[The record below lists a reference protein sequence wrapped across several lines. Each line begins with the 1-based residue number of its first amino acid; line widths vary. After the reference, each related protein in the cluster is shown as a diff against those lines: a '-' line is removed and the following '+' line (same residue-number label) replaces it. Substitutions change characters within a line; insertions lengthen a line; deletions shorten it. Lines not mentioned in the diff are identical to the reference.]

1 MRMRSFCLLLTV
13 ALTTAIGCAP
23 TSDEDPADLVIHN
36 GKVVTVNEALP
47 EAEAVAARDGRIVFV
62 GSSADAQAFI
72 GPDTEVID
80 LDGKLL
86 IPGFMEGH
94 AHFMGIG
101 NAMLNVNLMGT
112 TSYQEVIDR
121 VAAAAADAEPGEWI
135 VGRGWH
141 QSKWDPL
148 PERTVRG
155 FQTHH
160 ALSEVTPDN
169 PVYLSHASGH
179 ASFANALAME
189 LGGIDSNTPQ
199 PEGGEI
205 IKDENGD
212 PTGIFVER
220 AGRGIGRARSQAE
233 SGMTDEDRVAR
244 RWRQLELADQEV
256 ISNGI
261 TSLHDAGS
269 GEGTINFFKEAID
282 QNRLNVR
289 LYVMLSGGIDGSD
302 PNWQEDYIDTLER
315 VRTIGYGDDMLT
327 VRSIKMMMDGALG
340 PRGAWLLEPY
350 EDDVHNSGHNT
361 GSIEAMNTVANLA
374 LENDYQLCIHAIGDR
389 GNQEVLDIYQQAY
402 EAHPEGATDARFR
415 IEHSQILDEADIPR
429 FAELGV
435 IASMQGIH
443 CTSDAPYVPARL
455 GDARSEEGAYVWQK
469 LMDTGAVVTNGTD
482 APVEDVSPIASYY
495 ATVSRM
501 MPNGERFY
509 ADQAMSRLE
518 ALESYTIN
526 VAYSSFE
533 EDLKGSI
540 KLGKLADFVVLS
552 QDILTIPE
560 EQIPDTTVR
569 YTIVGGKVVYEAH

>member
-1 MRMRSFCLLLTV
+1 MYLLIAA
-13 ALTTAIGCAP
+13 ALVLGVSCTPAAREE
-23 TSDEDPADLVIHN
+23 SADLVIHN
-36 GKVVTVNEALP
+36 GKVVTVDDSLP

-62 GSSADAQAFI
+62 GSSADSQAFI

-80 LDGKLL
+80 LDGKLM
-86 IPGFMEGH
+86 IPGFQEGH
-94 AHFMGIG
+94 GHFMGIG
-101 NAMLNVNLMGT
+101 SAMLNVNLMGT

-121 VAAAAADAEPGEWI
+121 VVAAAEEAEPGEWI
-135 VGRGWH
+135 IGGGWH
-141 QSKWDPL
+141 QSKWDPM

-160 ALSEVTPDN
+160 ALSEATPEN

-189 LGGIDSNTPQ
+189 LGGIDRDTPQ

-205 IKDENGD
+205 IKDDNGD

-220 AGRGIGRARSQAE
+220 AGGGIGRARAAAE
-233 SGMTDEDRVAR
+233 ANMTDEDRLAR

-261 TSLHDAGS
+261 TTFHDAGS
-269 GEGTINFFKEAID
+269 GESTINFFKEAID
-282 QNRLNVR
+282 EGRLNVR
-289 LYVMLSGGIDGSD
+289 LYVMLSGGIDGDD
-302 PNWQEDYIDTLER
+302 PNWQEGYVETLGR
-315 VRTIGYGDDMLT
+315 VRTVGYGADMLT

-350 EDDVHNSGHNT
+350 EDDPHNSGHNT

-389 GNQEVLDIYQQAY
+389 GNREVLDVYEQAY
-402 EAHPEGATDARFR
+402 EAHPDQATDARFR
-415 IEHSQILDEADIPR
+415 VEHAQILDEEDIPR

-435 IASMQGIH
+435 IPSMQGIH
-443 CTSDAPYVPARL
+443 CTSDAPYVPDRL

-469 LMDTGAVVTNGTD
+469 LMETGAVVTNGTD

-495 ATVSRM
+495 ATVSRRM
-501 MPNGERFY
+501 DNGETFY
-509 ADQAMSRLE
+509 PAQAMSRLE

-526 VAYSSFE
+526 VAYSAFE
-533 EDLKGSI
+533 EDIKGSI
-540 KLGKLADFVVLS
+540 TPGKLADFVVLS

-560 EQIPDTTVR
+560 GQIPETEVL

>member
-1 MRMRSFCLLLTV
+1 MRMRSFCFLLAVVLTM
-13 ALTTAIGCAP
+13 AIACAP
-23 TSDEDPADLVIHN
+23 ASSEEPADLVVHN
-36 GKVVTVNEALP
+36 GKVVTVDEAVP
-47 EAEAVAARDGRIVFV
+47 EAEAVAARAGRIVFV
-62 GSSADAQAFI
+62 GSSAEAQAFI

-94 AHFMGIG
+94 GHFMGIG
-101 NAMLNVNLMGT
+101 NAMMNVNLMGT

-121 VAAAAADAEPGEWI
+121 VVAAAADAEPGEWI
-135 VGRGWH
+135 IGRGWH
-141 QSKWDPL
+141 QSKWNPMPD
-148 PERTVRG
+148 RTVRG

-189 LGGIDSNTPQ
+189 LGGIDRNSPQ

-220 AGRGIGRARSQAE
+220 AGRGIGRARAEAE
-233 SGMTDEDRVAR
+233 SNLTEEDRLAR

-256 ISNGI
+256 VSNGI
-261 TSLHDAGS
+261 TSFHDAGS
-269 GEGTINFFKEAID
+269 GEGTIDFFKEAID
-282 QNRLNVR
+282 QGRLNVR
-289 LYVMLSGGIDGSD
+289 LYVMLSGGIDGND
-302 PNWQEDYIDTLER
+302 PNWQEDYVETLGR
-315 VRTIGYGDDMLT
+315 VRTIGYGNDMLT

-350 EDDVHNSGHNT
+350 EDDIHNSGHNT

-389 GNQEVLDIYQQAY
+389 GNQEVLNIYQQAY
-402 EAHPEGATDARFR
+402 EAHPEAATDARFR
-415 IEHSQILDEADIPR
+415 VEHSQILDAEDIPR

-435 IASMQGIH
+435 VASMQGIH
-443 CTSDAPYVPARL
+443 CTSDAPYVPARI

-501 MPNGERFY
+501 MPSGERFY
-509 ADQAMSRLE
+509 PDQAMNRLE

-526 VAYSSFE
+526 VAYSAFE
-533 EDLKGSI
+533 ENLKGSVEV
-540 KLGKLADFVVLS
+540 GKLADFAILS

-560 EQIPDTTVR
+560 EQIPATEVL

>member
-1 MRMRSFCLLLTV
+1 MRMRSFCFLLTV
-13 ALTTAIGCAP
+13 ALTMGVACAP
-23 TSDEDPADLVIHN
+23 ASDQEPADLVIHN
-36 GKVVTVNEALP
+36 GKVVTVDEALP
-47 EAEAVAARDGRIVFV
+47 EAEAVASRDGRIVFV
-62 GSSADAQAFI
+62 GSSADAEAFI

-121 VAAAAADAEPGEWI
+121 VVAAVAEAEPGEWI

-141 QSKWDPL
+141 QSKWDPQ
-148 PERTVRG
+148 PERMVRG

-189 LGGIDSNTPQ
+189 LGGIDRNTPQ

-220 AGRGIGRARSQAE
+220 AGRGVGRARAEAE
-233 SGMTDEDRVAR
+233 SSMTDEDRVAR

-261 TSLHDAGS
+261 TSFHDAGS

-282 QNRLNVR
+282 QGRLNVR
-289 LYVMLSGGIDGSD
+289 LYVMLSGGINGSD
-302 PNWQEDYIDTLER
+302 PNWQEDYVDTLER

-374 LENDYQLCIHAIGDR
+374 LENDFQLCIHAIGDR

-402 EAHPEGATDARFR
+402 EAHPEEATDARFR
-415 IEHSQILDEADIPR
+415 VEHSQILDETDIPR
-429 FAELGV
+429 FAELG
-435 IASMQGIH
+435 IIPSMQGIH
-443 CTSDAPYVPARL
+443 CTSDAPYVPARI

-469 LMDTGAVVTNGTD
+469 LMATGAVVTNGTD

-533 EDLKGSI
+533 EDIKGSI
-540 KLGKLADFVVLS
+540 ELGKLADFVVLS

-560 EQIPDTTVR
+560 DQIPDTTVL
-569 YTIVGGKVVYEAH
+569 YTIVGGKIVYEAH

>member
-1 MRMRSFCLLLTV
+1 MRMRSICLLLTV
-13 ALTTAIGCAP
+13 ALTMALACAP
-23 TSDEDPADLVIHN
+23 ASDEEPADLVIHN

-62 GSSADAQAFI
+62 GSSVDAQAFI

-189 LGGIDSNTPQ
+189 LGGIDRNTPQ

-220 AGRGIGRARSQAE
+220 AGRGIGRARAEAE
-233 SGMTDEDRVAR
+233 SGMTDDDRVAR

-415 IEHSQILDEADIPR
+415 IEHSQILDETDIPR

-526 VAYSSFE
+526 VAYSGFE

-540 KLGKLADFVVLS
+540 ELGKLADFVVLS

>member
-1 MRMRSFCLLLTV
+1 MRMRSICLLLTV
-13 ALTTAIGCAP
+13 ALTMALACAP
-23 TSDEDPADLVIHN
+23 ASDEEPADLVIHN

-62 GSSADAQAFI
+62 GSSVDAQAFI

-189 LGGIDSNTPQ
+189 LGGIDRNTPQ

-220 AGRGIGRARSQAE
+220 AGRGIGRARAEAE

-415 IEHSQILDEADIPR
+415 IEHSQILDETDIPR

-526 VAYSSFE
+526 VAYSGFE

-540 KLGKLADFVVLS
+540 ELGKLADFVVLS

>member
-1 MRMRSFCLLLTV
+1 
-13 ALTTAIGCAP
+13 
-23 TSDEDPADLVIHN
+23 
-36 GKVVTVNEALP
+36 
-47 EAEAVAARDGRIVFV
+47 
-62 GSSADAQAFI
+62 
-72 GPDTEVID
+72 
-80 LDGKLL
+80 
-86 IPGFMEGH
+86 
-94 AHFMGIG
+94 MGIG
-101 NAMLNVNLMGT
+101 SAMLNVNLMGT

-121 VAAAAADAEPGEWI
+121 VAAAAAEAEPGEWI
-135 VGRGWH
+135 IGRGWH
-141 QSKWDPL
+141 QSKWDPM

-189 LGGIDSNTPQ
+189 LGGIDRNTPQ

-205 IKDENGD
+205 ITDENGD

-220 AGRGIGRARSQAE
+220 AGRGIGRARAEAE
-233 SGMTDEDRVAR
+233 SSLTDEDRVAR

-256 ISNGI
+256 VSNGI
-261 TSLHDAGS
+261 TSFHDAGS

-282 QNRLNVR
+282 QGRLNVR

-302 PNWQEDYIDTLER
+302 PNWQEGYIETLDR

-350 EDDVHNSGHNT
+350 EDDIHNSGHNT

-402 EAHPEGATDARFR
+402 EAHPDAATDARFR
-415 IEHSQILDEADIPR
+415 VEHSQILDETDIPR

-435 IASMQGIH
+435 IPSMQGIH
-443 CTSDAPYVPARL
+443 CTSDAPYVPARI

-469 LMDTGAVVTNGTD
+469 LMATGAVVTNGTD

-501 MPNGERFY
+501 MTNGERFY
-509 ADQAMSRLE
+509 PEQAMSRLE

-526 VAYSSFE
+526 VAYSAFE

-540 KLGKLADFVVLS
+540 TPGKLADFAVLS

-560 EQIPDTTVR
+560 DQIPDTEVL
-569 YTIVGGKVVYEAH
+569 YTIVGGKIVYEAH

>member
-1 MRMRSFCLLLTV
+1 MRMRSFCFVLTV
-13 ALTTAIGCAP
+13 ALSMAIACAP
-23 TSDEDPADLVIHN
+23 ASSEEPADLVIHN
-36 GKVVTVNEALP
+36 GKVVTVDDAMP
-47 EAEAVAARDGRIVFV
+47 EAEAVAARGGRIVFV
-62 GSSADAQAFI
+62 GSSSDAQAFI

-80 LDGKLL
+80 LDGKLM

-121 VAAAAADAEPGEWI
+121 VAAAAAEAEPGEWI
-135 VGRGWH
+135 IGRGWH
-141 QSKWDPL
+141 QSKWDPM

-189 LGGIDSNTPQ
+189 LGGIDRNTPQ

-205 IKDENGD
+205 IMDENGD

-220 AGRGIGRARSQAE
+220 AGRGIGRARAEAE
-233 SGMTDEDRVAR
+233 SGITDEDRLAR

-282 QNRLNVR
+282 QGQLNVR

-302 PNWQEDYIDTLER
+302 PNWQEDYIETLER

-374 LENDYQLCIHAIGDR
+374 IENDYQLCIHAIGDR

-402 EAHPEGATDARFR
+402 EAHPDAATDARFR
-415 IEHSQILDEADIPR
+415 VEHSQILDEEDIPR
-429 FAELGV
+429 FADLGV

-443 CTSDAPYVPARL
+443 CTSDAPYVPARI

-469 LMDTGAVVTNGTD
+469 LMETGAVVTNGTD

-501 MPNGERFY
+501 MPSGERFY
-509 ADQAMSRLE
+509 PDQAMSRLE

-540 KLGKLADFVVLS
+540 VVGKLADFAVLS
-552 QDILTIPE
+552 QDILTISE
-560 EQIPDTTVR
+560 EQIPATEVL

>member
-1 MRMRSFCLLLTV
+1 MNTRSLCLLLAA
-13 ALTTAIGCAP
+13 ALVLGIACAP
-23 TSDEDPADLVIHN
+23 ASDEEPADLVIHN
-36 GKVVTVNEALP
+36 GKVITVDESLP
-47 EAEAVAARDGRIVFV
+47 EAEAVAARDGHIVFV

-86 IPGFMEGH
+86 IPGFEEGH
-94 AHFMGIG
+94 AHFMSIG

-112 TSYQEVIDR
+112 TSYQEVIDL
-121 VAAAAADAEPGEWI
+121 VAAAAAEAQPGEWI

-141 QSKWDPL
+141 QSKWDPQ
-148 PERTVRG
+148 PEHMVRG

-160 ALSEVTPDN
+160 ALSAATPDN
-169 PVYLSHASGH
+169 PVWLSHASGH

-189 LGGIDSNTPQ
+189 LGGIDRDTPQ

-220 AGRGIGRARSQAE
+220 AGRGISRALAEAE
-233 SGMTDEDRVAR
+233 SSMTDEERAAR

-256 ISNGI
+256 ISKGI
-261 TSLHDAGS
+261 TTFHDAGE
-269 GEGTINFFKEAID
+269 GESTIEFFKEAID
-282 QNRLNVR
+282 QGRLDVR
-289 LYVMLSGGIDGSD
+289 LYVMLSGGIDESD
-302 PNWQEDYIDTLER
+302 PSWQEDYVETLDR

-327 VRSIKMMMDGALG
+327 VRSIKMLMDGALG
-340 PRGAWLLEPY
+340 PRGAWMLEPY
-350 EDDVHNSGHNT
+350 EDDPHNTGHNT

-374 LENDYQLCIHAIGDR
+374 LENGYQLCIHAIGDR
-389 GNQEVLDIYQQAY
+389 GNQEVLNIYEQAY
-402 EAHPEGATDARFR
+402 EAHPEEAADARFR
-415 IEHSQILDEADIPR
+415 IEHSQLLDETDIPR

-443 CTSDAPYVPARL
+443 CTSDGPWVPDRI

-469 LMDTGAVVTNGTD
+469 LMQTGAVVTNGTD
-482 APVEDVSPIASYY
+482 APVEDVDPIASYY
-495 ATVSRM
+495 ATVSRL

-509 ADQAMSRLE
+509 PDQAMSRME
-518 ALESYTIN
+518 ALKSYTLN
-526 VAYSSFE
+526 VAYSGFE
-533 EDLKGSI
+533 ENIKGSI
-540 KLGKLADFVVLS
+540 TPGKLADFVVLS

-560 EQIPDTTVR
+560 DRIPDTEVL